1 VPPCP
6 SEGPLGRALSQSQ
19 APYLSSGSWPKSSD
33 PPGTLGD
40 SSGVRVTPPQEKV
53 IQDLCCRLDRLRQVT
68 PGALLTSP
76 LPASSADKN
85 ASSLIFTLTA
95 GPLLPATLQDSKG
108 EVSPI
113 HRYPLCGPCIWV
125 FYTQNL
131 LPLRLTRLGV

>member
-1 VPPCP
+1 MSPCP
-6 SEGPLGRALSQSQ
+6 SEGPLGRALSQCQ
-19 APYLSSGSWPKSSD
+19 TCHPSSGSWPKSSD

-40 SSGVRVTPPQEKV
+40 SSGVRVSPPQEKV
-53 IQDLCCRLDRLRQVT
+53 MQDLCCRLDRLRQVT

-85 ASSLIFTLTA
+85 ASSLIFTVTS
-95 GPLLPATLQDSKG
+95 GPLLPETLKDAKS

-113 HRYPLCGPCIWV
+113 HRYWLCGPCIWV

-131 LPLRLTRLGV
+131 LPLRLARLGI